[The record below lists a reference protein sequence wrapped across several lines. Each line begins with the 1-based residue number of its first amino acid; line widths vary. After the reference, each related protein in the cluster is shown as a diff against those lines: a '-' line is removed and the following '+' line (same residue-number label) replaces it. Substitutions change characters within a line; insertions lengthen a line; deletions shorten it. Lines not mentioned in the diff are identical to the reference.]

1 MKYLLFICAFYAC
14 ELKAQ
19 KTYSIHYSQF
29 GQSNVS
35 INGQYQNYE
44 VKSRLL
50 YNDTLSFWYPIL
62 MYSKDKFGNA
72 TVLGDKLVHHGLMY
86 SRNDDEV
93 LEEVVQSKKK
103 YFFVVSAAK
112 SYNWVFNKEKKE
124 ILGYNCNLAY
134 SVNEA
139 NDTTLVWYTV
149 ELGSVFGPLIY
160 FGLPGI
166 VLEVFD
172 QPSGRHF
179 LATKI
184 EQVSVTLVLPKNVK
198 KIPKEKFMRSNT

>member
-1 MKYLLFICAFYAC
+1 MKYLLFICAFHTV
-14 ELKAQ
+14 ELRAQ

-44 VKSRLL
+44 AKSRLL
-50 YNDTLSFWYPIL
+50 YNDSLSFWYPIFIN
-62 MYSKDKFGNA
+62 SKDKFSNA
-72 TVLGDKLVHHGLMY
+72 KVLGDKLVHHALMY
-86 SRNDDEV
+86 SRNNDEQ
-93 LEEVVQSKKK
+93 LGEVVLSKKK
-103 YFFVVSAAK
+103 YFVIVGAPK
-112 SYNWVFNKEKKE
+112 SYNWVFNKERKE

-134 SVNEA
+134 SVSEA
-139 NDTTLVWYTV
+139 NDTTLVWYTG
-149 ELGSVFGPLIY
+149 ELGTVFGPLVY

-172 QPSGRHF
+172 QQSGRHF

-198 KIPKEKFMRSNT
+198 RIPEEEYRRRKT